1 MWLIFG
7 ALSVISA
14 FVGFVMI
21 VRKNENYY
29 FANSISLAL
38 VSLAMLYEY
47 LLVCNWVNKG
57 DFSALEDVIPYTY
70 QNATVYVWLMVIAN
84 AVMLILPALIK
95 KFKK

>member
-21 VRKNENYY
+21 FRKNEKYY

-47 LLVCNWVNKG
+47 LLVCNWINKG
-57 DFSALEDVIPYTY
+57 DYSVLEDVVPYTY
-70 QNATVYVWLMVIAN
+70 QNAIVYVWFMVIVNVAI
-84 AVMLILPALIK
+84 LILPALIK

>member
-7 ALSVISA
+7 VLSVISA

-57 DFSALEDVIPYTY
+57 DYSALEDVVPYTY
-70 QNATVYVWLMVIAN
+70 QNAIVYVWFMVIVNVA
-84 AVMLILPALIK
+84 MLILPALIK

>member
-7 ALSVISA
+7 VLSAISA

-57 DFSALEDVIPYTY
+57 DYSALEDVVPYTY
-70 QNATVYVWLMVIAN
+70 QNATVYVWFMVIAN
-84 AVMLILPALIK
+84 VAMLILPTLIK

>member
-70 QNATVYVWLMVIAN
+70 QNAIVYVWLMVIAN

>member
-7 ALSVISA
+7 ALSVISS
-14 FVGFVMI
+14 FVGFLMI
-21 VRKNENYY
+21 VRKNEKYY
-29 FANSISLAL
+29 FANSISLVL

-57 DFSALEDVIPYTY
+57 DFSALEDVVPYTY

-84 AVMLILPALIK
+84 ATMLILPALIK